1 MIAAPINRYTGIT
14 SKNPIIIDLVRVV
27 ARPIKK
33 KTANDKPI
41 IVVILFIQL
50 FLTLLFK
57 PISNT

>member
-41 IVVILFIQL
+41 IVVILFI
-50 FLTLLFK
+50 
-57 PISNT
+57 